1 MRVID
6 RLRSEVHS
14 QHGTHVGVHK
24 KPCQGSQQQ
33 VPVVR
38 RSLSSPLRMSDCD
51 YAIDVWISAEQELSK
66 RRAVGSQA
74 IERSENTLTYRG
86 A

>member
-1 MRVID
+1 
-6 RLRSEVHS
+6 
-14 QHGTHVGVHK
+14 
-24 KPCQGSQQQ
+24 
-33 VPVVR
+33 
-38 RSLSSPLRMSDCD
+38 MSDCD